1 MVSGGTVALQVS
13 QYLLNSGGRIA
24 AGTSCSVPAAT

>member
-1 MVSGGTVALQVS
+1 MALQVS